1 MPVFA
6 GKLRPILASMLIAS
20 SAMVPHLGSAAT
32 WADPSKV
39 LRVSLPSDITG
50 LDPAATQDLYSN
62 AVEARIFDA
71 LYVWDYLERPY
82 RFVPSVALGM
92 PEVSSDGRTWII
104 RLKPGIFFDDDAV
117 FVGEKRE
124 LTAGDFVYSWKRLVD
139 PRLRSPS
146 ADLLEGKLAG
156 LDVAIARA
164 KASGR
169 FDYDAEI
176 AGLRAIDRHTLQIQ
190 LVEPDYS
197 FLASLND
204 TALRAVAREVIE
216 KYADA
221 GGRVMDHPVGTGPYR
236 LKDWQRGRR
245 ILLEAN
251 PGFREERFPPA
262 PAAADDATKAIAA
275 AMKDKRLP
283 QIGVIDLAVVEE
295 SNPRLLMFSAGELD
309 LIDIPGDLA
318 PKMIDGANRLLPEYV
333 NRGVDLQRATELTVT
348 FAYFNM
354 EDPVVGGYTPD
365 RIALRRAI
373 CSAYNVDDEIRVL
386 RNGQGIPAT
395 QPIPP
400 DVAGHVRGFKGFA
413 PYDPAVAR
421 ALLDKFGYRDRDG
434 DGYRDLPDGK
444 PLVVHMST
452 QTSPVYRRY
461 DELWQRSLKAVGI
474 KVDFQVQ
481 NFPELFKSAHAGQ
494 LQFWTLAWTAD
505 TADDFMKLFYAPN
518 AGAGNLARFRN
529 SQFDALYRQSRRTP
543 EGPGREELYSKMTA
557 MLAAYTPWCTNA
569 FRISNTVVASRIR
582 GYKKN
587 AHYLIPPWQYLD
599 IETAPQKLPRP

>member
-1 MPVFA
+1 MRIVTA
-6 GKLRPILASMLIAS
+6 RLRLFLASIFVAL
-20 SAMVPHLGSAAT
+20 SALDPHIGSAAT

-39 LRVSLPSDITG
+39 LRVALPSDITG

-62 AVEARIFDA
+62 AVEAAIFDA

-82 RFVPSVALGM
+82 RFVPGVALAM
-92 PEVSSDGRTWII
+92 PDVSTDGRIWTI
-104 RLKPGIFFDDDAV
+104 RLRQGIFFDDDTA
-117 FVGEKRE
+117 FAGQKRE
-124 LTAGDFVYSWKRLVD
+124 LTAGDFVYAWKRIVD
-139 PRLRSPS
+139 PRLRSPN
-146 ADLLEGKLAG
+146 ADFLEGKLVG
-156 LDVAIARA
+156 LDIAIAKA

-176 AGLRAIDRHTLQIQ
+176 TGLRAIDRHTLQIQ
-190 LVEPDYS
+190 LVEPDYT
-197 FLASLND
+197 FLMSLNA

-221 GGRVMDHPVGTGPYR
+221 GGRVMDHPVGSGPYR
-236 LKDWQRGRR
+236 LKEWQRGRR

-251 PGFREERFPPA
+251 PTFRDERFPPA
-262 PAAADDATKAIAA
+262 PAIADAATKAMAA
-275 AMKDKRLP
+275 AMKEKRLP
-283 QIGVIDLAVVEE
+283 QIGVVDIAVVEE

-309 LIDIPGDLA
+309 IIDIPGDLA

-333 NRGVDLQRATELTVT
+333 RRGVELQRATELTVT

-354 EDPVVGGYTPD
+354 EDPIVGGYTPD
-365 RIALRRAI
+365 RVAVRRAI

-434 DGYRDLPDGK
+434 DGYRELPDGK
-444 PLVVHMST
+444 PLVVHMAS
-452 QTSPVYRRY
+452 QTSPIYRRY
-461 DELWQRSLKAVGI
+461 DELWQRSLKAVGV

-481 NFPELFKSAHAGQ
+481 NFPELFKAAHAGQ
-494 LQFWTLAWTAD
+494 LQFWTLAWTDD
-505 TADDFMKLFYAPN
+505 TADDFMKLFHGPN

-529 SQFDALYRQSRRTP
+529 SQFDALYVRSRRVP
-543 EGPGREELYSKMTA
+543 EGPEREQLYAKMTA
-557 MLAAYTPWCTNA
+557 ILAAYSPWCTNA
-569 FRISNTVVASRIR
+569 FRISNTVVAPRIR

-587 AHYLIPPWQYLD
+587 AHYLIPLWQYLD
-599 IETAPQKLPRP
+599 IGPAPQKVPRP